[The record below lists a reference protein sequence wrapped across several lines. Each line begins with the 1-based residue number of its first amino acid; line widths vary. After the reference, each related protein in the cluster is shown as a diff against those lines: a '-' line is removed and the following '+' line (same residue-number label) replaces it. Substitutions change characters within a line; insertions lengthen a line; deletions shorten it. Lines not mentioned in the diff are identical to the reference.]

1 MDLTYY
7 ELKEVQSGSQA
18 QKYNFWASFVNHTDS
33 AEKTWN
39 LAYFVLQTGK
49 PNKTSYY
56 QKEKSNKTSY
66 IISWFVIEMYH

>member
-39 LAYFVLQTGK
+39 LAYVCITNGETK
-49 PNKTSYY
+49 
-56 QKEKSNKTSY
+56 
-66 IISWFVIEMYH
+66 

>member
-18 QKYNFWASFVNHTDS
+18 QKYNFGASFVNHTDS

-39 LAYFVLQTGK
+39 LAYVCITNGETK
-49 PNKTSYY
+49 
-56 QKEKSNKTSY
+56 
-66 IISWFVIEMYH
+66 